1 MKQAKIGEMDSII
14 TIQQPTTSRD
24 PNTNEQI
31 ITWST
36 FNQVWAKKEFAA
48 ESEES
53 EESAQI
59 RAKNRVKYTCNF
71 FGAGA
76 ASTLN
81 EKMRIVDGGKYYSI
95 YVIREI
101 GRNNQIEIEAEHIA
115 DTDNQ

>member
-1 MKQAKIGEMDSII
+1 MKQATTGAMDRLI
-14 TIQQPTTSRD
+14 TIQQPTTTSD

-36 FNQVWAKKEFAA
+36 FRQVWAKKDFAA

-81 EKMRIVDGGKYYSI
+81 EKMRILDAGKYYNI